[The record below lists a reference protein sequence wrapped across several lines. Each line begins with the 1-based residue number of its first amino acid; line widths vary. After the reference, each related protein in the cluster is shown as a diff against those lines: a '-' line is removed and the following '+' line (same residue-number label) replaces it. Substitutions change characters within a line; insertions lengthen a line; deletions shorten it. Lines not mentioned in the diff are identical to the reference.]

1 MGYQY
6 WSVSGGAVHLPPLGS
21 GLRLQPTNPSSRTQR
36 SSSAMDAFRSAPGD
50 CGSWQTPMNVSGNS
64 PTTRPMRSLH
74 ARDHST
80 LTRSS
85 PRGSAMAEDQGD
97 ERVMAE

>member
-1 MGYQY
+1 
-6 WSVSGGAVHLPPLGS
+6 
-21 GLRLQPTNPSSRTQR
+21 
-36 SSSAMDAFRSAPGD
+36 MDAFRSAPGD

-64 PTTRPMRSLH
+64 QATRAMRSLH

-85 PRGSAMAEDQGD
+85 PWWWPMADARGEKIVMSAPRSRSSLSWFCSIDSRISSSEMTG
-97 ERVMAE
+97 